1 MRAVVISDPSG
12 RACNNSGSLK
22 TVLLRIV
29 LEKGR
34 SGAFAGGLVDGD
46 PSFLEVGHWL
56 RNISLRVSPN
66 TRWKPSG
73 SGLSGIAACRS
84 LCHRRAGSISTIQVS
99 SSKPVPITVSTYSAL
114 TVIGNL
120 IIYTVD
126 VLDYPFDD
134 NLQVGPGAF
143 EMVLGSIEESGSRG
157 SRTSTLSKRPERG
170 VSGVE
175 RCRLSIAGEVAQ
187 RER

>member
-1 MRAVVISDPSG
+1 MV
-12 RACNNSGSLK
+12 
-22 TVLLRIV
+22 
-29 LEKGR
+29 
-34 SGAFAGGLVDGD
+34 GGG
-46 PSFLEVGHWL
+46 
-56 RNISLRVSPN
+56 
-66 TRWKPSG
+66 
-73 SGLSGIAACRS
+73 
-84 LCHRRAGSISTIQVS
+84 
-99 SSKPVPITVSTYSAL
+99 ITVAFTSLIELEIPWLHILAVAAL
-114 TVIGNL
+114 TVIGTL

-134 NLQVGPGAF
+134 NLQVGPGTF

>member
-1 MRAVVISDPSG
+1 
-12 RACNNSGSLK
+12 
-22 TVLLRIV
+22 LRTV

-56 RNISLRVSPN
+56 RNISLRVSPS
-66 TRWKPSG
+66 TRWRPSG

-84 LCHRRAGSISTIQVS
+84 LCHRRAGSISTIQVI
-99 SSKPVPITVSTYSAL
+99 SSKPVPWMRVSTYSAL
-114 TVIGNL
+114 TVIGTL

-134 NLQVGPGAF
+134 NLQVGPGVF

>member
-1 MRAVVISDPSG
+1 M
-12 RACNNSGSLK
+12 
-22 TVLLRIV
+22 V

-56 RNISLRVSPN
+56 RNISLRVSPS
-66 TRWKPSG
+66 TRWRPSG
-73 SGLSGIAACRS
+73 SALSAGIAACRS

-99 SSKPVPITVSTYSAL
+99 SSKPVPWMRVSSTYSAL
-114 TVIGNL
+114 TVIGTL

-143 EMVLGSIEESGSRG
+143 EMVLGSIEQNGSRG